1 MWIVFLLFSS
11 MNVIPQVL
19 RCWLQD
25 ANTCNHS
32 NSKIHFLMPLFPP
45 DCHFAYIKNSSWEM
59 YRLQKIQCTVLKP
72 ISCFYD
78 HFHTSNTV
86 LIAVCEN
93 SINVSRIETNLYLFP
108 SYEITVSSCA
118 ENILHMTGMRS
129 HVTVS
134 SSSLCTLHFPKYNFL
149 SQVNVFLILY
159 FKKINT
165 PF

>member
-11 MNVIPQVL
+11 MNVLPQVL

-25 ANTCNHS
+25 ASTCNH
-32 NSKIHFLMPLFPP
+32 NNRKTHFLMPFFPP
-45 DCHFAYIKNSSWEM
+45 DCHFANLKNSSREM

-72 ISCFYD
+72 ISCFCD
-78 HFHTSNTV
+78 HFHTSNAV

-93 SINVSRIETNLYLFP
+93 NINVSRIETNLYLFP
-108 SYEITVSSCA
+108 SYEITVSSHV

-134 SSSLCTLHFPKYNFL
+134 SSSSCILHFPKYNFL
-149 SQVNVFLILY
+149 PRVNVFLILNL
-159 FKKINT
+159 KKINT

>member
-1 MWIVFLLFSS
+1 MRIVFLFFSS
-11 MNVIPQVL
+11 MNVLPQVL

-32 NSKIHFLMPLFPP
+32 NSKTHFLMPFISP
-45 DCHFAYIKNSSWEM
+45 
-59 YRLQKIQCTVLKP
+59 RLSLCSFKKILVKKCIQKIQCTVLKT
-72 ISCFYD
+72 ISCFCD

-93 SINVSRIETNLYLFP
+93 NIYVGRIETNLYLFP
-108 SYEITVSSCA
+108 SYEITVSSRA
-118 ENILHMTGMRS
+118 ENILHMTAMRS

-149 SQVNVFLILY
+149 PQVNVYLILNL
-159 FKKINT
+159 KKINT